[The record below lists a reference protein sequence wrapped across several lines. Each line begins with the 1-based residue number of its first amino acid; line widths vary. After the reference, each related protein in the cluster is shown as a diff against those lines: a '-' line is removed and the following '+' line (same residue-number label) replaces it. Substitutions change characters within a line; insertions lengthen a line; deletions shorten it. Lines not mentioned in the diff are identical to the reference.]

1 MPGSINHCVYD
12 WLFWLLQSII
22 NDVNMLTSEGEW
34 TVEERL
40 ALESQLVLATAKP
53 LCLDPSPAVSLVQQR
68 LHHRRHALNTPGIS
82 NYGHF
87 LIKCPKHWYHHLQSS
102 GSIFVT
108 NCFSPVPP
116 LWFILLCNSQFYELI
131 SPSLLVFNIHYQPLN
146 YFNYVPLLA
155 EEVSQER
162 GTANTS
168 KPMSTFWTNHQ
179 YRQS

>member
-1 MPGSINHCVYD
+1 MEVSWCAGMCVYD

-82 NYGHF
+82 NYCHF
-87 LIKCPKHWYHHLQSS
+87 LIAGPKHLHHHLQDS
-102 GSIFVT
+102 GSKFVT
-108 NCFSPVPP
+108 NLVFFTFPHH
-116 LWFILLCNSQFYELI
+116 WFILLWNSQFYELI
-131 SPSLLVFNIHYQPLN
+131 GPYLLVLNIHC
-146 YFNYVPLLA
+146 
-155 EEVSQER
+155 
-162 GTANTS
+162 
-168 KPMSTFWTNHQ
+168 
-179 YRQS
+179 

>member
-1 MPGSINHCVYD
+1 MESQLMCVYD

-82 NYGHF
+82 NYCHF
-87 LIKCPKHWYHHLQSS
+87 LIAWPKHCHHHLQDS
-102 GSIFVT
+102 GSKFVTNFVFFSFSVSLIYFALKQSILWINKSIFVG
-108 NCFSPVPP
+108 FKH
-116 LWFILLCNSQFYELI
+116 
-131 SPSLLVFNIHYQPLN
+131 SLLAFELLPLC
-146 YFNYVPLLA
+146 PTLG
-155 EEVSQER
+155 R
-162 GTANTS
+162 GS
-168 KPMSTFWTNHQ
+168 FKTNGDC
-179 YRQS
+179 